1 MSEQFFDE
9 EFLLRLERIA
19 LVARR
24 ATAGQTQGER
34 RSPKRGQ
41 SVEFADF
48 RPYVA
53 EMIFGG
59 LIGMP
64 TLVWSTSSSNCL

>member
-53 EMIFGG
+53 GDDFRRIDWNAYAR
-59 LIGMP
+59 L
-64 TLVWSTSSSNCL
+64 